1 MSETIFE
8 TIAQA
13 ATVLKLDFTPE
24 EFAGFAEDHGLS
36 ENTIEAIRDI
46 FSYLKEKK
54 QQTTV
59 LTLLKMSRLPTKEP
73 KTFDNFD
80 FSLLKGKD
88 VERVKALPSLA
99 AIYSHRNLAFIGP
112 AGTGKTHLAQAFG
125 YACCQ
130 QGMKTYFIKASE
142 LRDRF
147 TAARRAGKTDSC
159 LSGLVRPSCLI
170 VDEIGHCAFDRENTR
185 LFFDLIDRR
194 YNKEG
199 NFNMIFTS
207 NKNPALWR
215 EDFDEDATLLCALD
229 RIFDDATVF
238 KLRGESFR
246 GKKLETISL
255 QTSKVRAVEPIN
267 STEK

>member
-1 MSETIFE
+1 MNETVFE
-8 TIAQA
+8 KMRIAA
-13 ATVLKLDFTPE
+13 SVLKLDFTTE
-24 EFAGFAEDHGLS
+24 EFANYVDDRALS
-36 ENTIEAIRDI
+36 EDTIAAVQEVFTYI
-46 FSYLKEKK
+46 SEKK
-54 QQTTV
+54 QQTTIQ
-59 LTLLKMSRLPTKEP
+59 TLLKMSRLPTKQL
-73 KTFDNFD
+73 KTFENFD
-80 FSLLKGKD
+80 FTLLKGRD
-88 VERVKALPSLA
+88 VDRLKALPSLA

-130 QGMKTYFIKASE
+130 HGMKTYFIKASE

-147 TAARRAGKTDSC
+147 VAALRVGKTDSC
-159 LSGLVRPSCLI
+159 LNSLVRPSCLI
-170 VDEIGHCAFDRENTR
+170 IDEIGHCAFDKQCTR

-215 EDFDEDATLLCALD
+215 EDFDEDTTLLCALD

-246 GKKLETISL
+246 GKKLETVSL
-255 QTSKVRAVEPIN
+255 QTGRVKAVEPLP
-267 STEK
+267 SAEE

>member
-1 MSETIFE
+1 MNETAFE
-8 TIAQA
+8 TIAAA
-13 ATVLKLDFTPE
+13 ATALKLDFSSA
-24 EFAGFAEDHGLS
+24 EFAGFAEEHRLS
-36 ENTIEAIRDI
+36 EEAIEVVRSV

-59 LTLLKMSRLPTKEP
+59 LTLLKMSRLPMKEP
-73 KTFDNFD
+73 KTFENFD

-88 VERVKALPSLA
+88 VDRLKALPSLA

-130 QGMKTYFIKASE
+130 HGMKTYFIKASE

-147 TAARRAGKTDSC
+147 TMARRSGKTDSC
-159 LSGLVRPSCLI
+159 LSALVRPSCLI

-199 NFNMIFTS
+199 SFNMIFTS

-215 EDFDEDATLLCALD
+215 EDFDEDATLLCATP
-229 RIFDDATVF
+229 RFSSCAA
-238 KLRGESFR
+238 
-246 GKKLETISL
+246 
-255 QTSKVRAVEPIN
+255 RASAAKSWRRSRCRPAR
-267 STEK
+267 SRPSSR

>member
-1 MSETIFE
+1 MTETVFE
-8 TIAQA
+8 TITSA
-13 ATVLKLDFTPE
+13 ASALNLDFSSQ
-24 EFAGFAEDHGLS
+24 EFAGFAEDHDFSG
-36 ENTIEAIRDI
+36 EAIEAVSAV
-46 FSYLKEKK
+46 FAYLKEKK
-54 QQTTV
+54 QMTTV
-59 LTLLKMSRLPTKEP
+59 TTLLKMSRLPTKEP
-73 KTFDNFD
+73 KTFENFN

-130 QGMKTYFIKASE
+130 HGMKTYFIKASE

-147 TAARRAGKTDSC
+147 TAARRTGKTDSC

-170 VDEIGHCAFDRENTR
+170 IDEIGHCAFDKENTR

-199 NFNMIFTS
+199 NFNLIFTS

-246 GKKLETISL
+246 GKKLETVAL
-255 QTSKVRAVEPIN
+255 QTGKVHAIEPLPQQ
-267 STEK
+267 EE